1 MTASPTETWVLC
13 GGATH
18 ASAPADAL
26 RLSVGDAG
34 DSMTVNIAGVSQALT
49 GQVSAHFT
57 DLIRLAAFVL
67 GADGAVSRGKLDDA
81 DGGKKWHRAFRLVV
95 AVEDPSFWN
104 QTEVTTA
111 LEETLSFLS
120 QDTFSFEF
128 QPLAAQKGR
137 KKKTGEQLVFSTP
150 GGKPFLP
157 WDHIEEISL
166 FSGGLDSFA
175 GAADLVLGQK
185 RGSILVSHKS
195 ATKMWA
201 TQSGLVEDLRTL
213 AQQHNV
219 RAPEHVAVEVTRHN
233 SVLRTERTQRTRS
246 FLYAAIAGAV
256 ANLVSRNRVC
266 MYENGVIGINLP
278 IAGSVVG
285 ARATR
290 TAHPRVLAGFS
301 RILTFVSGAK
311 FTVDNPF
318 ALLTRAE
325 IIKGLATSPALPLAK
340 QTMSCAHI
348 HRRSQMHPHCGV
360 CSQCIDR
367 QFGFLGAGMEPHD
380 SGVGYELKLATDEWK
395 DDGARSLLLNWIGTA
410 DDFAAC
416 RNGEHFIEKFG
427 DAARAI
433 PSIMEAA
440 GLDADAARRAV
451 FELHKRH
458 GDTVA
463 GVLETIHARSAKA
476 IRDGKLKPTTLPML
490 LFREGMRKQKA
501 AVTDL
506 DRGAENQFRHT
517 DGEWHLRFRGGQSFS
532 LPESKGLHFLGL
544 LLADPCEAR
553 TTAALLALAQGRDTA
568 GCHVLDDAGKQAVRE
583 RVASLKKERD
593 EAQEFCD
600 QATATR
606 CQAEID
612 ALSTLLKA
620 KGSDVGVDD
629 KVARATEKEVGEAIA
644 AIAKQSKPLG
654 DHLKE
659 FVQIGSV
666 FWYRGPR
673 IAWDIALPH
682 VVPPPVPSAHATDG
696 VELVIDLQNQRVT
709 FRGHEI
715 PTAPPN
721 NLQPQSILALAAL
734 AQRPGEALSMADV
747 ATGIWKLGGLNRKPT
762 SPDQRDLKYKL
773 TNPFAKALP
782 NGEAKNL
789 VQTVRGSGLRLNLH
803 PQAVRLV
810 LREAQSPSTQTGFDI
825 KGAR

>member
-1 MTASPTETWVLC
+1 MTSASPTETWVLC

-18 ASAPADAL
+18 ARAPADAL
-26 RLSVGDAG
+26 RLSVGDDG
-34 DSMTVNIAGVSQALT
+34 DSMTVDIAGVSQALT
-49 GQVSAHFT
+49 GQLSTRFT
-57 DLIRLAAFVL
+57 DLIRLAGFVL

-95 AVEDPSFWN
+95 AVEDPSFWS

-128 QPLAAQKGR
+128 QPLTAQKGR
-137 KKKTGEQLVFSTP
+137 KKKVAEQLVFSTP

-201 TQSGLVEDLRTL
+201 TQSGLVEDLRAL
-213 AQQHNV
+213 AQQHSV

-290 TAHPRVLAGFS
+290 TAHPRVLGGFS
-301 RILTFVSGAK
+301 KILTHVAGAK
-311 FTVDNPF
+311 FAVDNPF
-318 ALLTRAE
+318 ALKTRAE
-325 IIKGLATSPALPLAK
+325 IIQGLSTSPALPLAK

-348 HRRSQMHPHCGV
+348 HQRSQMHPHCGV

-367 QFGFLGAGMEPHD
+367 QFGFLGADMEEHD

-416 RNGEHFIEKFG
+416 KNGEQFIEKFG
-427 DAARAI
+427 DASRAI
-433 PSIMEAA
+433 PNLMEAFN
-440 GLDADAARRAV
+440 LDADGARRAV

-458 GDTVA
+458 GTTVA
-463 GVLETIHARSAKA
+463 RVLATVHARSAKD

-490 LFREGMRKQKA
+490 LFREGMRKQRA
-501 AVTDL
+501 AGAATAQ
-506 DRGAENQFRHT
+506 GAENQFRKA
-517 DGEWHLRFRGGQSFS
+517 DGEWHLRFRGGQAFT
-532 LPESKGLHFLGL
+532 LPESKGLHYLGL
-544 LLADPCEAR
+544 LLANPGEAR
-553 TTAALLALAQGRDTA
+553 TTAALLALAQGRDPA
-568 GCHVLDDAGKQAVRE
+568 GCHVLDAAGKQAVRE
-583 RVASLKKERD
+583 RVGLLKKERD

-600 QATATR
+600 QATVVR
-606 CQAEID
+606 CQAEMD
-612 ALSTLLKA
+612 ALAALLKA

-644 AIAKQSKPLG
+644 AIAKQSPPLG

-659 FVQIGSV
+659 FVQVGSV
-666 FWYRGPR
+666 FWYRGLG
-673 IAWDIALPH
+673 IAWDIALPA
-682 VVPPPVPSAHATDG
+682 VAPQVAANSQTTDG
-696 VELVIDLQNQRVT
+696 VALVIDLQNQRVT
-709 FRGHEI
+709 FRGHDI
-715 PTAPPN
+715 PTSPPHH
-721 NLQPQSILALAAL
+721 LQPQAILALAAL

-762 SPDQRDLKYKL
+762 SPDQKDLKYKL
-773 TNPFAKALP
+773 TNPFTKALP
-782 NGEAKNL
+782 NGEAKKL
-789 VQTVRGSGLRLNLH
+789 IEVVRGTGLRLNLR
-803 PQAVRLV
+803 PETVRVV
-810 LREAQSPSTQTGFDI
+810 LRD
-825 KGAR
+825 GANGVRGED

>member
-18 ASAPADAL
+18 AHAPADAL
-26 RLSVGDAG
+26 RLSVGDDG
-34 DSMTVNIAGVSQALT
+34 DSMTVDIAGVSQALT
-49 GQVSAHFT
+49 GQLSARFT

-95 AVEDPSFWN
+95 AVEDPPFWS

-128 QPLAAQKGR
+128 QQLNAQKGQ
-137 KKKTGEQLVFSTP
+137 KKKIGEQLVFSTP

-157 WDHIEEISL
+157 WNHIEEISL

-175 GAADLVLGQK
+175 GAAELILRQK
-185 RGSILVSHKS
+185 RGTILVSHRS

-201 TQSGLVEDLRTL
+201 TQSGLVEDLRSL
-213 AQQHNV
+213 AQSNNA

-233 SVLRTERTQRTRS
+233 SILRTERSQRTRS

-290 TAHPRVLAGFS
+290 TAHPRVLGGFS
-301 RILTFVSGAK
+301 KILTHVAGAT

-318 ALLTRAE
+318 ALKTRAE
-325 IIKGLATSPALPLAK
+325 IIQGLSTSPALPLAK

-367 QFGFLGAGMEPHD
+367 QFGFLGAGMEQHD
-380 SGVGYELKLATDEWK
+380 SGIGYELKLATDEWK

-410 DDFAAC
+410 DDFASC
-416 RNGEHFIEKFG
+416 KNGEQFIEKFG
-427 DAARAI
+427 DASRAI
-433 PSIMEAA
+433 PNLMEAFS
-440 GLDADAARRAV
+440 LDADGARRAV
-451 FELHKRH
+451 FDLHKRH

-463 GVLETIHARSAKA
+463 RVLEAIHARSAKD
-476 IRDGKLKPTTLPML
+476 IRDGKLKPTTLPL
-490 LFREGMRKQKA
+490 LLYREGMRKQRAVGAQA
-501 AVTDL
+501 AQ
-506 DRGAENQFRHT
+506 GAENQFRIV
-517 DGEWHLRFRGGQSFS
+517 DGEWHLRFRCGQAFT
-532 LPESKGLHFLGL
+532 LPETKGLHLLGL
-544 LLADPCEAR
+544 LLANPGEAR
-553 TTAALLALAQGRDTA
+553 TTAALLALAQGRDPA
-568 GCHVLDDAGKQAVRE
+568 GCHVLDAAGKQAVRE
-583 RVASLKKERD
+583 RVAALKKERD
-593 EAQEFCD
+593 EAEEFCD
-600 QATATR
+600 QTTVTR
-606 CQAEID
+606 CQAEMD
-612 ALSTLLKA
+612 ALSALLKGKA
-620 KGSDVGVDD
+620 SDVGVDD
-629 KVARATEKEVGEAIA
+629 KVACATEKEVGEAIA

-659 FVQIGSV
+659 FVQVGSV
-666 FWYRGPR
+666 FWYRGPG
-673 IAWDIALPH
+673 IAWDIALPAA
-682 VVPPPVPSAHATDG
+682 SQAATTSETTDG
-696 VELVIDLQNQRVT
+696 GALVIDLQNQRVT

-715 PTAPPN
+715 PTSPPN
-721 NLQPQSILALAAL
+721 HLQPQAILALAAL

-747 ATGIWKLGGLNRKPT
+747 ATGIWKLGGLAKKPT

-773 TNPFAKALP
+773 TNPFTKALP
-782 NGEAKNL
+782 NGEAKTL
-789 VQTVRGSGLRLNLH
+789 IQAVRGTGLRLNL
-803 PQAVRLV
+803 PAAAVRVV
-810 LREAQSPSTQTGFDI
+810 LRDGGGGEKS
-825 KGAR
+825 